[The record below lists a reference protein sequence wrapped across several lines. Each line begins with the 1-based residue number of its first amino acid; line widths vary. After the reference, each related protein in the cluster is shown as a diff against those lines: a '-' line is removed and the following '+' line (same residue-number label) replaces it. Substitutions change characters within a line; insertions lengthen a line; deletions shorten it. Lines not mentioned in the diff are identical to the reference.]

1 MKTIYPYEKMRI
13 QDSKW
18 LVYILLLNMESSDCP
33 LFLQHNVQST
43 SNIVFI
49 LFDIAVKPTTYF
61 LWSQGN

>member
-1 MKTIYPYEKMRI
+1 MRI

-49 LFDIAVKPTTYF
+49 LFDIAVKPITYF
-61 LWSQGN
+61 L